1 MPYVRFGLAVSV
13 VAAVLAMVWTRLV
26 VVRIWG
32 VSMTPTLQP
41 GDRVL
46 LIRRKGSRVRTGQ
59 IVVFQ
64 GIRMDT
70 WSRDRL
76 PGPAR
81 ELWTV
86 KRVAAVAG
94 EPVPAAMAEFPGAVV
109 PPGKLVV
116 LGDGRRSRDSL
127 DWGYLPADRV
137 LGIVVRRLARGDVP
151 VTANVVGEHL
161 SGTGG
166 HHRLGPE
173 REIVAEPLAE
183 IGPVTGQARGE
194 ERMRRVDHQPQRP

>member
-1 MPYVRFGLAVSV
+1 MPYVVGFGLAVATV
-13 VAAVLAMVWTRLV
+13 TAVLVTVRTRLA

-46 LIRRKGSRVRTGQ
+46 LIRRNGSRVRTGQ

-64 GIRMDT
+64 GIIRDT
-70 WSRDRL
+70 WSRDGL
-76 PGPAR
+76 PSPAR

-94 EPVPAAMAEFPGAVV
+94 EPVPAAMAESSGAVV
-109 PPGKLVV
+109 PPGQLVV
-116 LGDGRRSRDSL
+116 LGDGLLSRDSR

-137 LGIVVRRLARGDVP
+137 LGIVVRKLKPGDETVP
-151 VTANVVGEHL
+151 AGGGAPFTISRNV
-161 SGTGG
+161 
-166 HHRLGPE
+166 
-173 REIVAEPLAE
+173 
-183 IGPVTGQARGE
+183 
-194 ERMRRVDHQPQRP
+194 